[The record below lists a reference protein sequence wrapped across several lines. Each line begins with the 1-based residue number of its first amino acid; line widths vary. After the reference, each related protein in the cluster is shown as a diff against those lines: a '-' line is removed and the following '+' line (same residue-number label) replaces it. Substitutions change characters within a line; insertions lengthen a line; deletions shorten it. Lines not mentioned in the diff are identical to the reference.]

1 MPCSG
6 LGRSPTLPTPGSATT
21 WRPGWSPRRT
31 GTHRGRVETAQRPHA
46 RQLSSRAP
54 SWPRT
59 RPSTRHPDGCRGFR
73 KPDAVP
79 APARRPPP
87 PPRYWR
93 SQPATRRGT
102 RPTRSAA
109 YPAGPPPP
117 SPARSRSVDPAGGR
131 HPHAAAASVAPG
143 CRRGLLCVQRPV
155 EGRDHDANHCDVQ
168 DQATSH
174 RPQRRPPDSATAA
187 VMECGACLSTACL
200 HPAHRGVFHVEQAEM
215 PAGPDEEPRRSMT
228 DQGLTGT

>member
-6 LGRSPTLPTPGSATT
+6 LGRSPNLPATPGSATT

-31 GTHRGRVETAQRPHA
+31 GTRRGRVETAQRPHA
-46 RQLSSRAP
+46 RQLSSPAP

-109 YPAGPPPP
+109 HPAGP
-117 SPARSRSVDPAGGR
+117 RCR
-131 HPHAAAASVAPG
+131 HLPAAAPSIRPVVVIRTP
-143 CRRGLLCVQRPV
+143 RRRAWRRRAAVLLCVQRPV

-168 DQATSH
+168 DQATVLSGDP
-174 RPQRRPPDSATAA
+174 RTQRRP
-187 VMECGACLSTACL
+187 
-200 HPAHRGVFHVEQAEM
+200 R
-215 PAGPDEEPRRSMT
+215 
-228 DQGLTGT
+228 

>member
-6 LGRSPTLPTPGSATT
+6 LGRSPTLPATPGSATT

-59 RPSTRHPDGCRGFR
+59 RPSTRHPDGCRGVASPMQYPR
-73 KPDAVP
+73 PPAARHRRPATGVPNRRRGEVPGRLDPPRIRLGPGAVTCP
-79 APARRPPP
+79 QPLRRSGRWSSSARRGGERGAGVPP
-87 PPRYWR
+87 
-93 SQPATRRGT
+93 
-102 RPTRSAA
+102 
-109 YPAGPPPP
+109 
-117 SPARSRSVDPAGGR
+117 V
-131 HPHAAAASVAPG
+131 
-143 CRRGLLCVQRPV
+143 LLCVQRPV

-200 HPAHRGVFHVEQAEM
+200 HPAHCGVFHVEQVRSA
-215 PAGPDEEPRRSMT
+215 RRSR
-228 DQGLTGT
+228 

>member
-109 YPAGPPPP
+109 YPAGPPAP

-143 CRRGLLCVQRPV
+143 CR
-155 EGRDHDANHCDVQ
+155 
-168 DQATSH
+168 
-174 RPQRRPPDSATAA
+174 
-187 VMECGACLSTACL
+187 GACCAFRDRSRAATTMPTIVTCKTKPPSSAATPGLSDG
-200 HPAHRGVFHVEQAEM
+200 RGDGV
-215 PAGPDEEPRRSMT
+215 RSMLVHRMPPSSSLRRVPR
-228 DQGLTGT
+228 GTGPKCPPVQMKNLVGP